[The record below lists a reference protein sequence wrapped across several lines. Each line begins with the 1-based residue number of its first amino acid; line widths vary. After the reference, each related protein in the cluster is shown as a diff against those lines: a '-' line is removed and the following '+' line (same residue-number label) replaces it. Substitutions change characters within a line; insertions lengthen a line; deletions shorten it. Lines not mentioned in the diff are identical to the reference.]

1 MPAYKRG
8 LPNTRCSRPGCAWG
22 SGAPRAEGLGLEIFG
37 VCEPRPPAE
46 LFRWAVRPAPNTNF
60 SRILTM
66 DREKTNVPVRFLFE
80 GQFQHILLLACL
92 VPGAIYLAL
101 PALDGSSW
109 LGIPDRIWFY
119 AAIVLAIAHQVVGW
133 FVFRF
138 QLVFSLF
145 SRLFGK
151 FDMLV
156 WGIIFF
162 PLILLRPVLTLGLGY
177 ADYGSLEPFRIIQII
192 AGIVLLIPAIYT
204 GWSIEKYFGVPRALG
219 GDHFRQQYREMPL
232 VKEGAF
238 KYSSNAMYAFAF
250 LLFWA
255 IALLT
260 GSRAALVAA
269 LFQHAYI
276 WVHMYCTENPD
287 MKLIYGKSD

>member
-1 MPAYKRG
+1 MDKDK
-8 LPNTRCSRPGCAWG
+8 LK
-22 SGAPRAEGLGLEIFG
+22 AP
-37 VCEPRPPAE
+37 V
-46 LFRWAVRPAPNTNF
+46 
-60 SRILTM
+60 S
-66 DREKTNVPVRFLFE
+66 FLFE
-80 GQFQHILLLACL
+80 GQFQHLLLLACL

-109 LGIPDRIWFY
+109 LGIPDQSWFY
-119 AAIVLAIAHQVVGW
+119 ASIILAIIHQVVGW

-151 FDMLV
+151 YDMLT

-162 PLILLRPVLTLGLGY
+162 PLILSRPIITLGLGL
-177 ADYGSLEPFRIIQII
+177 ADSGSLESFRTVQMI
-192 AGIVLLIPAIYT
+192 AGIVLLVPAIYT
-204 GWSIEKYFGVPRALG
+204 GWSIEKYFGVSRALG
-219 GDHFRQQYREMPL
+219 GDHFRQKYHDMPL

-260 GSRAALVAA
+260 SSRAALASA

-287 MKLIYGKSD
+287 MEIIYGKGNC